1 MKKAWND
8 VKSFVTIVM
17 TIGLIVLL
25 LVPNVN
31 PPKEILAL
39 YCTSY
44 GAVITYFFTRKENKE
59 LHGLGIKSVKKTVNK
74 YNGIMEISSENNEFM
89 VNVILYL

>member
-1 MKKAWND
+1 MIKAIND
-8 VKSFVTIVM
+8 VKSFVTIIM

-25 LVPNVN
+25 LVPEIN

-44 GAVITYFFTRKENKE
+44 GSVITYFFTRNDKKGDDTN
-59 LHGLGIKSVKKTVNK
+59 GL
-74 YNGIMEISSENNEFM
+74 
-89 VNVILYL
+89 

>member
-8 VKSFVTIVM
+8 VKSFVTITM
-17 TIGLIVLL
+17 TIGLMVLL

-31 PPKEILAL
+31 PPTEIVAL

-44 GAVITYFFTRKENKE
+44 GAVITYFFTRNE
-59 LHGLGIKSVKKTVNK
+59 KK
-74 YNGIMEISSENNEFM
+74 GDNND
-89 VNVILYL
+89 NNI

>member
-1 MKKAWND
+1 MKKAWED
-8 VKSFVTIVM
+8 VKSFVTIIM

-25 LVPNVN
+25 LAPNIN

-44 GAVITYFFTRKENKE
+44 GAIITYFFTRKEQ
-59 LHGLGIKSVKKTVNK
+59 
-74 YNGIMEISSENNEFM
+74 
-89 VNVILYL
+89 

>member
-8 VKSFVTIVM
+8 VKSFVTVIM
-17 TIGLIVLL
+17 TLGLIVLL
-25 LVPNVN
+25 LVPNIN

-44 GAVITYFFTRKENKE
+44 GAVITYFFTKKDDNAKNTENSE
-59 LHGLGIKSVKKTVNK
+59 KS
-74 YNGIMEISSENNEFM
+74 GDDS
-89 VNVILYL
+89 ILPDE

>member
-1 MKKAWND
+1 MVIIKKAWDD

-17 TIGLIVLL
+17 TIGLMVLL

-31 PPKEILAL
+31 PPTEIVAL

-44 GAVITYFFTRKENKE
+44 GAVITYFFTRNE
-59 LHGLGIKSVKKTVNK
+59 KKGNDSD
-74 YNGIMEISSENNEFM
+74 GM
-89 VNVILYL
+89 

>member
-8 VKSFVTIVM
+8 VKSFVTIIM

-25 LVPNVN
+25 LVPNLN

-44 GAVITYFFTRKENKE
+44 GSVITYFFTRTKKE
-59 LHGLGIKSVKKTVNK
+59 
-74 YNGIMEISSENNEFM
+74 SE
-89 VNVILYL
+89 